1 MITEVL
7 DCLTPEKMRVLV
19 CAQKYSDKCSDTEKW
34 YGAKYKSEK
43 MTKAMIDTFTS
54 CSLNENF
61 KLPDINSFIPSNLSI
76 ERRDV
81 YPVNHPT
88 IIQEDAMGRLWF
100 KQDDEFLFPKNYI
113 NILFISPIAYSD
125 PHHVNLNY
133 MFASIF
139 MDELN
144 E

>member
-19 CAQKYSDKCSDTEKW
+19 CAQKYADKCSDTEKW
-34 YGAKYKSEK
+34 YGAKYNSEK
-43 MTKAMIDTFTS
+43 VTKAMIDTFTS
-54 CSLNENF
+54 CGLNEHF
-61 KLPDINSFIPSNLSI
+61 RLPDINSFIPSNLSV
-76 ERRDV
+76 ESRDV

-113 NILFISPIAYSD
+113 NIQFTSPIPYSD
-125 PHHVNLNY
+125 PHHVNLNC
-133 MFASIF
+133 MFASMF